1 MAGRGSPIIKRKIKT
16 NIDMKNE
23 SSTNH
28 EKGNDTK
35 PVLCEVAVLSA
46 YRINFDLW
54 VKENRK
60 ENERYHCVSRM
71 QDVFGRVFHR
81 IEKSHRWVDMPDFL
95 EVEKRCLEHV
105 RNLA

>member
-1 MAGRGSPIIKRKIKT
+1 MELNRNTEVESLQVSPP
-16 NIDMKNE
+16 DA
-23 SSTNH
+23 
-28 EKGNDTK
+28 K

-46 YRINFDLW
+46 YRRNFDLW

-60 ENERYHCVSRM
+60 ENERYHCISRM

-81 IEKSHRWVDMPDFL
+81 IEKSHRWVEMPDFL
-95 EVEKRCLEHV
+95 EVEKRCLERV